1 MGIGISV
8 EELRRRVALATEML
22 EYCNVCA
29 QDCHVNRLEGEL
41 GFCRAPGNAVI
52 STYGP
57 HHGEEDVLSGTRG
70 SGTVFFAH
78 CNLSC
83 VFCQN
88 CDISQYD
95 EGREVE
101 ARELGEIMLQLKER
115 GCHNINLV
123 SPSHF
128 VPQILAALV
137 TAVEGGLDIPI
148 VYNTG
153 GYDALHTLRLLD
165 GVIDIYMPDIK
176 FGSNEMGKKYAK
188 APQYYDIVKAAV
200 KEMHRQV
207 GDLQVNEEGLATRGL
222 LVRHLVLPG
231 DISGT
236 EGVMQFLAEEISLA
250 TCVNVM
256 EQYHPAHK
264 AFKYPE
270 LSRRITPRE
279 FDRALE
285 KAEKAG
291 LKLIQL

>member
-1 MGIGISV
+1 MGIRISV
-8 EELRRRVALATEML
+8 EELRRRAALAIEML
-22 EYCNVCA
+22 EDCNVCA

-41 GFCRAPGNAVI
+41 GFCRAPGDAVI

-101 ARELGEIMLQLKER
+101 ARELGEIMLQLKAR

-231 DISGT
+231 DISGS
-236 EGVMQFLAEEISLA
+236 GAVMQFLAGEISPS

-256 EQYHPAHK
+256 EQYYPAHK

-270 LSRRITPRE
+270 LNRRITPRE

-291 LKLIQL
+291 LKVDL

>member
-1 MGIGISV
+1 MGIRISV
-8 EELRRRVALATEML
+8 EELRRRAALAIEML
-22 EYCNVCA
+22 EDCNVCA

-88 CDISQYD
+88 CDISQHD

-101 ARELGEIMLQLKER
+101 AQELGEIMLKLQAR

-231 DISGT
+231 DISGS
-236 EGVMQFLAEEISLA
+236 GAVMQFLAGEISPS

-256 EQYHPAHK
+256 EQYYPAHK

-270 LSRRITPRE
+270 LNRRITPRE

-291 LKLIQL
+291 LKVDL

>member
-1 MGIGISV
+1 MGIRISV
-8 EELRRRVALATEML
+8 EELRRRAALAIEML
-22 EYCNVCA
+22 EDCNVCA

-95 EGREVE
+95 EGRELE
-101 ARELGEIMLQLKER
+101 ARELGDIMLQLQAR

-176 FGSNEMGKKYAK
+176 FGSNAMGKKYAG
-188 APQYYDIVKAAV
+188 APRYFDIVKAAV

-207 GDLQVNEEGLATRGL
+207 GDLQVNGEGIATRGL

-231 DISGT
+231 DISGS
-236 EGVMQFLAEEISLA
+236 GAVMQFLAGEISPS

-256 EQYHPAHK
+256 EQYYPAHK

-270 LSRRITPRE
+270 LNRRITPQE

-291 LKLIQL
+291 LKVDL